1 MSDILPND
9 MDLYV
14 REEEEYRED
23 ERPNAR
29 RWSIALSDGLL
40 DVVIEPDVAIEQV
53 GELEQVEPVPIQEG
67 NVDEVVLGAEIQGT
81 LPFIKEHDYPYYPP
95 PSHLLPLRRK
105 TRNEER
111 GQRSSRKLVKKNRG
125 DGSGGGMRILLKR
138 ILRKVGKMRRR
149 P

>member
-9 MDLYV
+9 MDLYIG
-14 REEEEYRED
+14 EEEEED

-53 GELEQVEPVPIQEG
+53 GELEQVEAVPIQEE
-67 NVDEVVLGAEIQGT
+67 NVDELVLGAEIQGT
-81 LPFIKEHDYPYYPP
+81 LLFIKEDDYPYYPP
-95 PSHLLPLRRK
+95 LSHLSPLRRE
-105 TRNEER
+105 TGNEER

-125 DGSGGGMRILLKR
+125 DGSGGGMRVLLKR